1 MEIQRERNGRG
12 RICRELKI
20 GKVARV
26 LPARRSHL
34 MDFVHSRDCKEE
46 NSSAGLFN
54 DYMM

>member
-12 RICRELKI
+12 KTRRELKI
-20 GKVARV
+20 GKVAQV

-34 MDFVHSRDCKEE
+34 MDFVQSRDCKEE